1 MPIVETE
8 GLVLKSY
15 DLSEADRIIVI
26 LTRDHGLIRGVAKG
40 VKRLKSRFG
49 SSLEPFSEV
58 ILEYFQRDDRELVT
72 LQNVELRR
80 SSFAA
85 ASDPEFLRVFSYL
98 VDLLTSFVPPQ
109 DPNETIY
116 RMFRVCIDAATER
129 PEEMASIR
137 LYFEIWILRLGGYLP
152 DWSRCVSCK
161 RELTETETTAL
172 DSDFGQLCL
181 NCSKRGGDRAVS
193 AGMRAHYLYIQEF
206 PPLQY
211 VSFAEPHPEMVRDLS
226 AVLGRLIA
234 RSLEGGATVN
244 RSLQTGITRK

>member
-15 DLSEADRIIVI
+15 NLSEADRIIVI

-58 ILEYFQRDDRELVT
+58 NLEYFQRDDRELVT
-72 LQNVELRR
+72 LQTVELRR

-109 DPNETIY
+109 DPNEKIF
-116 RMFRVCIDAATER
+116 RMFRACIDAATER
-129 PEEMASIR
+129 PEEMASVR
-137 LYFEIWILRLGGYLP
+137 LYFELWILRLGGYLP
-152 DWSRCVSCK
+152 DWTRCVSCK
-161 RELTETETTAL
+161 RELIDAESANL
-172 DSDFGQLCL
+172 DSDFGLLCL

-193 AGMRAHYLYIQEF
+193 AAMRGHYFQIQKL

-211 VSFAEPHPEMVRDLS
+211 VAFAESHPEMVRDLS
-226 AVLGRLIA
+226 TMLGRLIA
-234 RSLEGGATVN
+234 RSLESGGAIN
-244 RSLQTGITRK
+244 RSLQTGFTGK